1 MGLNIEKLNT
11 RIVELSNGIE
21 LRKGDR
27 INPYSYSVILQDA
40 MIKETIKNHFLLEK
54 KLMEQSPRIK
64 PLSLFFIDNIENYRQ
79 KDGKGNMQLKIEE
92 FSKQEIEKLLKDS
105 SLKSEYRKYLGK
117 TLQDLSKLHGGYFS
131 QDNKDTD
138 ENIEKEV
145 NEILY
150 DKVSLLSLENPR
162 RFIVSKWTLKEG
174 WDNPNI
180 FQICKLR
187 SSGSETSKLQE
198 VGRGLRLPVN
208 EFMARE
214 KGGKYK
220 LNYYVDFTEK
230 DFVNKLI
237 GEINKSAS
245 ITYNKSELEEK
256 LIKKISEVYHIS
268 DDELLEKLDEEGI
281 INRANKFKTED
292 GLEKIKRMYPL
303 VFEELKSNKITE
315 ANKKSKKISIR
326 VENYRKLQK
335 LWEKLNEKAI
345 LNYNIGNENDY
356 YKLFLNMFEDKQED
370 FIKEKIYI
378 KKINI
383 EITDKAQISEIN
395 ESNTSYSN
403 FTKMDYDE
411 FLKRISIE
419 LNVNIKTLHKVFI
432 TLEQQD
438 VIKTEKLFSVEVIR
452 KIKKIYLT
460 YLLEKYIVK
469 EKISYEK
476 VNVSIHPTT
485 FTNSEKM
492 DDLREVNS
500 SDLGVLFEDSKAP
513 KKYLFDEIYY
523 DSDLEMKNIK
533 NPPESVTVYT
543 KIPKNSIKIPVVGGL
558 SYSPDFAYIVE
569 YKNGSQI
576 LNLVVETKGKE
587 ERTLGLEEKKKIESA
602 KMYFEM
608 LNKYN
613 SSDKIEIKFE
623 KQLTGVK
630 ISDIINKI
638 ISI

>member
-214 KGGKYK
+214 K
-220 LNYYVDFTEK
+220 
-230 DFVNKLI
+230 
-237 GEINKSAS
+237 
-245 ITYNKSELEEK
+245 
-256 LIKKISEVYHIS
+256 
-268 DDELLEKLDEEGI
+268 
-281 INRANKFKTED
+281 
-292 GLEKIKRMYPL
+292 
-303 VFEELKSNKITE
+303 
-315 ANKKSKKISIR
+315 
-326 VENYRKLQK
+326 
-335 LWEKLNEKAI
+335 
-345 LNYNIGNENDY
+345 
-356 YKLFLNMFEDKQED
+356 
-370 FIKEKIYI
+370 
-378 KKINI
+378 
-383 EITDKAQISEIN
+383 
-395 ESNTSYSN
+395 
-403 FTKMDYDE
+403 
-411 FLKRISIE
+411 
-419 LNVNIKTLHKVFI
+419 
-432 TLEQQD
+432 
-438 VIKTEKLFSVEVIR
+438 
-452 KIKKIYLT
+452 
-460 YLLEKYIVK
+460 
-469 EKISYEK
+469 
-476 VNVSIHPTT
+476 
-485 FTNSEKM
+485 
-492 DDLREVNS
+492 
-500 SDLGVLFEDSKAP
+500 
-513 KKYLFDEIYY
+513 
-523 DSDLEMKNIK
+523 
-533 NPPESVTVYT
+533 
-543 KIPKNSIKIPVVGGL
+543 
-558 SYSPDFAYIVE
+558 
-569 YKNGSQI
+569 
-576 LNLVVETKGKE
+576 
-587 ERTLGLEEKKKIESA
+587 
-602 KMYFEM
+602 
-608 LNKYN
+608 
-613 SSDKIEIKFE
+613 
-623 KQLTGVK
+623 
-630 ISDIINKI
+630 
-638 ISI
+638 